1 MIDFNIRHFGHVL
14 GSKKVSY
21 SDFKKKKSNWNM
33 LEVQK
38 KTGINFVYE
47 SGPQEDVLNLSIRS
61 SVKTLKNFN
70 KKKIDAVI
78 VVTQTAKNKLPSVAC
93 MLQNKLKLNKDI
105 IAYDVNLGCSGF
117 IFALST
123 LYALIRTRLA
133 KNILL
138 VCSDTYTKFLDED
151 NRTCRSIFSDSA
163 SSCIVS
169 SCSSD
174 FQPKFNFFTD
184 GSGSEDLIENNNVI
198 NMNGSEVFIFTTTI
212 VPRLFKNLLDKSNY
226 AIDDIDHFVF
236 HQASKLVLDRLIL
249 ELDIPPK
256 KFHINYNII
265 GNTVS
270 ASIPILLEQ
279 LKKKNKLKKNNLVM
293 LIGFGVGLSAA
304 GCIIKWK

>member
-1 MIDFNIRHFGHVL
+1 MIDFNIRHFAHVL

-21 SDFKKKKSNWNM
+21 SDFEKKKSNWNM
-33 LEVQK
+33 SEVKK
-38 KTGINFVYE
+38 KTGINFIYE
-47 SGPQEDVLNLSIRS
+47 SGKHEDVLNLSTRS
-61 SVKTLKNFN
+61 SIKTLKNFD

-78 VVTQTAKNKLPSVAC
+78 SVTQTAKNKLPSIAC

-105 IAYDVNLGCSGF
+105 IAYDLNLGCSGF
-117 IFALST
+117 VFALST
-123 LYALIRTRLA
+123 LYGFIHTRLA

-169 SCSSD
+169 SCESD
-174 FQPKFNFFTD
+174 FEPRFNFFTD
-184 GSGSEDLIENNNVI
+184 GSGSQDLIENNNVI
-198 NMNGSEVFIFTTTI
+198 NMNGSEVFVFTTTT
-212 VPRLFKNLLDKSNY
+212 VPQLFKNLLKKSNCT
-226 AIDDIDHFVF
+226 IDDIDHFIF

-249 ELDIPPK
+249 ELDIPSK

-279 LKKKNKLKKNNLVM
+279 LEKKKILKKNNLVM
-293 LIGFGVGLSAA
+293 LMGFGVGLSAA